1 MFKKALFL
9 FFLILVLNSVF
20 SLRLIGPV
28 YTDLNGND
36 YVGSILPGSNLELTF
51 SKQFDRYVSLELVSQ
66 LPSGFESKIV
76 EEVDY
81 SKILISSPKN
91 AVLGKY
97 PLTLEFIGE
106 KESVVFQVYFLVEK
120 DLLTVSSDNYF
131 ASSNVGEKAVY
142 NFTFIN
148 NSHADVNFTII
159 NELPWFWNSDSFFE
173 QENVKVLVPS
183 KSTKEGSLFIY
194 PRKQGETIFN
204 TTIFFDN
211 SSESRSFSLRLNA
224 TPSIKG
230 KTESVFFGL
239 PFYSFSLMPNYLIN
253 GLFSLYFN

>member
-9 FFLILVLNSVF
+9 LFLVLLLSTVF

-28 YTDLNGND
+28 YTDLKGND
-36 YVGSILPGSNLELTF
+36 YVGSILPGSNIELTF
-51 SKQFDRYVSLELVSQ
+51 SKQFDRYVSLKLISQ
-66 LPSGFESKIV
+66 LPNGFESKIV

-81 SKILISSPKN
+81 SKLYIFSPKN
-91 AVLGKY
+91 ASLGEY
-97 PLTLEFIGE
+97 PLTLEFVGE
-106 KESVVFQVYFLVEK
+106 KESVVFQVYFLIEK

-131 ASSNVGEKAVY
+131 TSSNVGEKAVY
-142 NFTFIN
+142 DFTFIN
-148 NSHADVNFTII
+148 NSHADVNFKIT

-173 QENVKVLVPS
+173 QENVSVFVPS
-183 KSTKEGSLFIY
+183 RSTKKGALVVY

-211 SSESRSFSLRLNA
+211 SLESRAFSLRLNA

-230 KTESVFFGL
+230 KMESVFFGL